1 MSQTL
6 TLPPTAPAA
15 PRRSA
20 AADLLAGSAYVL
32 TGFPLALAAFVL
44 LVTGTAL
51 GLGTLVIVVGFAVL
65 ALTLA
70 IAQGFATLE
79 RSRVDLALGRRLP
92 RPAYRPLRD
101 GTVGGVLS
109 AGADPRRW
117 LDLVHGIVAFPVA
130 TATFGL
136 VVGWWSAAVG
146 GTGYVL
152 WEWALPRDNPDNTSL
167 AELIGLG
174 SGRGP
179 DLLLTT
185 GIGLLALVTLPLVVK
200 GCVAVQ
206 TGIARALLGGTET
219 AGTGR

>member
-6 TLPPTAPAA
+6 TLPPAAPAT
-15 PRRSA
+15 RRSWVG
-20 AADLLAGSAYVL
+20 DLLAGSAYL
-32 TGFPLALAAFVL
+32 ITGFPLALAAFVL
-44 LVTGTAL
+44 LVTGTAV

-70 IAQGFATLE
+70 VARGFAALE

-130 TATFGL
+130 VATFAL
-136 VVGWWSAAVG
+136 TVAWWSAALG

-152 WEWALPRDNPDNTSL
+152 WEWALPRDNPEDTTL

-174 SGRGP
+174 DGRGP
-179 DLLLTT
+179 DILLTT
-185 GIGLLALVTLPLVVK
+185 GMGLFALVTLPLVVR

-206 TGIARALLGGTET
+206 TGIARALLSGAES
-219 AGTGR
+219 

>member
-6 TLPPTAPAA
+6 TSPPAA
-15 PRRSA
+15 PVATRRRPLV
-20 AADLLAGSAYVL
+20 ADLLAGSAYVL
-32 TGFPLALAAFVL
+32 TGFPLAVIAFAL

-51 GLGTLVIVVGFAVL
+51 GLGTLVIVLGLAVL

-70 IAQGFATLE
+70 IAGGFAALE

-92 RPAYRPLRD
+92 RPTYRPLR
-101 GTVGGVLS
+101 GGALGGVLS

-130 TATFGL
+130 LATFVL
-136 VVGWWSAAVG
+136 ATVWWSTALG

-152 WEWALPRDNPDNTSL
+152 WEWALPRDDPDNTSL

-174 SGRGP
+174 DGRAP
-179 DLLLTT
+179 DILLTT
-185 GIGLLALVTLPLVVK
+185 GIGLFALVTLPLVVR

-206 TGIARALLGGTET
+206 TGLARALLAGTES
-219 AGTGR
+219 

>member
-6 TLPPTAPAA
+6 TLPTAA
-15 PRRSA
+15 PVARRRSWVT
-20 AADLLAGSAYVL
+20 DLLAGSAYLL

-44 LVTGTAL
+44 LVTGTAV
-51 GLGTLVIVVGFAVL
+51 GLGTLVIVVGVAVL

-70 IAQGFATLE
+70 IASGFAALE

-109 AGADPRRW
+109 SGADPRRW

-130 TATFGL
+130 TATFAL
-136 VVGWWSAAVG
+136 TVAWWSAALG

-152 WEWALPRDNPDNTSL
+152 WEWALPRRDADDTTL

-174 SGRGP
+174 DGRGP
-179 DLLLTT
+179 DILLTT
-185 GIGLLALVTLPLVVK
+185 GMGVFALVTLPLVVR

-206 TGIARALLGGTET
+206 TGIARALLGGTES
-219 AGTGR
+219 